1 MALMEAIER
10 FASLLQRPEASVP
23 LDEVSFLIAAD
34 AHPGLDVDAQLA
46 RLDALA
52 ARCPMHTRAGVLTHL
67 FRDEG
72 FHGNEADYYDPENS
86 MLDSVLDRRM
96 GIPISLSVVLI
107 EVARRLGV
115 TLVGVSA
122 PAHFIVRDE
131 SDGTYF
137 DPFAGGRPL
146 DLQDRVRRYGL
157 APLDPV
163 GTYAIVARMLG
174 NLKGIYVQRGDAESL
189 RWVMRLRVL
198 VPGVPAA
205 ERQELARLMAPMN

>member
-1 MALMEAIER
+1 MEAIER
-10 FASLLQRPEASVP
+10 FALLLQRPEPSVP
-23 LDEVSFLIAAD
+23 LDEIAFLIAAH
-34 AHPGLDVDAQLA
+34 AHPGLDVAAQVA
-46 RLDALA
+46 RLDDLA
-52 ARCPMHTRAGVLTHL
+52 ARCPTHTRDGVLAHL
-67 FRDEG
+67 FREEG

-96 GIPISLSVVLI
+96 GIPITLSVLVI

-115 TLVGVSA
+115 ALAGVSA
-122 PAHFIVRDE
+122 PAHFIVRDQA
-131 SDGTYF
+131 DGTYF
-137 DPFAGGRPL
+137 DPFEGGRPIGL
-146 DLQDRVRRYGL
+146 EDRVRRYGL

-174 NLKGIYVQRGDAESL
+174 NLKGIYTQRGDADSL

-205 ERQELARLMAPMN
+205 ERRELARLMAPLN